1 MADANDKNVNA
12 LGEPMWVDVLKGM
25 RALLVFMLITVAVG
39 GGLAIAIIAP
49 WGRANPEC
57 SIFCVI
63 ANKLKDPIEWDAFE
77 ADAVTRDM
85 ARAVQEEMRRNGFS
99 YNMPNYKQYKVNL
112 NNEQYAGM
120 LKAIN
125 APMKER
131 KDPKSGDPMNIIQ
144 DLYSVIKSD
153 KFANIDPNHAK
164 FEKTYLFKQV
174 FENRKDIALA
184 SLYGILKPEFEE
196 KAKQGDANAQFQLGL
211 QYLSGKGVAKD
222 PLEAEIWLTKSAGQG
237 NANAQYTL
245 ARMYHEGQGVPQNY
259 AAAVKWYTQAA
270 EYGHKHAQHHLGMM
284 YHKGLGVEKNEQTAK
299 KWWGRATLQGYRVDE
314 ENEGDAKKAE

>member
-1 MADANDKNVNA
+1 MTNVENKNVNA
-12 LGEPMWVDVLKGM
+12 LGEPLWVDVLKGM
-25 RALLVFMLITVAVG
+25 RSLLVFLLITVAVG

-63 ANKLKDPIEWDAFE
+63 ANKLKDPVDWNTFE

-85 ARAVQEEMRRNGFS
+85 ALAVQAEMRRNGIS
-99 YNMPNYKQYKVNL
+99 YSMPNYKQHKVNL
-112 NNEQYAGM
+112 NNEQYNGM
-120 LKAIN
+120 LNAIN
-125 APMKER
+125 APMVER
-131 KDPKSGDPMNIIQ
+131 KNPKSGNPMNIIQ
-144 DLYSVIKSD
+144 DLFLVIKSENYT
-153 KFANIDPNHAK
+153 NIDPNHAK
-164 FEKTYLFKQV
+164 FEKTYLFNQV
-174 FENRKDIALA
+174 FEKRKDIALA
-184 SLYGILKPEFEE
+184 NLYGILKPEFEE

-211 QYLSGKGVAKD
+211 QYLSGKVVAKD
-222 PLEAEIWLTKSAGQG
+222 PVEAEIWLTKSAGQG

-259 AAAVKWYTQAA
+259 KAAVKWYTKAA

-314 ENEGDAKKAE
+314 DSGSETTGK